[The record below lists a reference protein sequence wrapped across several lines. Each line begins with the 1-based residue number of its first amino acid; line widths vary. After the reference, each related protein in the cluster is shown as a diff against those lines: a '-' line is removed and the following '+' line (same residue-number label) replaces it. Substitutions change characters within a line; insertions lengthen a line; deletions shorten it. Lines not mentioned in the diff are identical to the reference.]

1 MDTADLRHRLMAI
14 LAADVAGY
22 SRLMADDERATIIA
36 LDAARDVFRRCVKS
50 RSGRIVDTAGD
61 SVLAVFDTAGGAVET
76 ALAIQTELQAAS
88 VGNPKNRQMRF
99 RIGIH
104 LGDVVEKPDGS
115 VYGNGVN
122 VAARLQTL
130 AAPGGIWVSEA
141 VRSTL
146 GERTGCAF
154 DDQGHHQIKNIAEP
168 IHAYRLFSPTQA
180 GSRDNGHDLS
190 RTTDVAPEA
199 ARPVPNNLPLNSQE
213 LIGREEEL
221 AAVAKLLPTT
231 HLLTVV
237 GAGGVGKT
245 RFALE
250 IAGLLGDEYP
260 DGAWFVELAPTADP
274 ALVPAAVADALG
286 VHEEPGRPLRDTV
299 LDALRRRRLL
309 LVLDNCEHL
318 IEACARFAER
328 VLHACADVRTLATSR
343 EGLGIEGE
351 TIWRMPSLRT
361 AAPTTDESIE
371 QLSSYPAI
379 RLFMQR
385 AGAASPGFQLTAAN
399 APSVI
404 QICHRL
410 DGIPL
415 ALELAAA
422 RVRAMRVEQVAERLQ
437 DRFRL
442 LTRGSRTALLRHQTL
457 RSLIDWSHELL
468 EHAERVL
475 LRRLSV
481 FAGGWTL
488 EAAEAV
494 CAGDI
499 ILRDDVLDLLT
510 RLVEKS
516 LVVLDEQSAD
526 PRYRLLESIRQ
537 FAAEHLMAA
546 EEAAI
551 VRSRHLRHLVDF
563 AESIRN
569 ELNRPEQLRFH
580 SRVDAEIDNIRV
592 ALDWA
597 LEPGNAQL
605 GLRLVN
611 ALHRYWYKTMNWKE
625 VVERIEG
632 LRVRSELDGPATPDH
647 ARALCMAG
655 ILASYADPPK
665 GRRMAEDALIA
676 SRQLGFNEGI
686 AQALGWLAYL
696 DSRKRDPS
704 TAAMFEESLTF
715 GRRVADPYRR
725 AMALTICLTC
735 YAGYEALMGRDASA
749 EAMVREAEI
758 EIGKT
763 GNDGLL
769 IGRCRALL
777 GTMAIRQGEFD
788 RAETLLAESL
798 AMYRAVDVK
807 YEIAGGLEQQGF
819 LALRRGDPERAL
831 RLFQES
837 LPIHRAYPTS
847 PWVTRGLALLLIA
860 YAACARWRVAAQL
873 AGVLG
878 SADLGEEQTVAVP
891 AELSGRIAKAYQD
904 GVAESRAKLGDE
916 EFRQQANAGRVMT
929 REQAMEL
936 ALARCGE

>member
-1 MDTADLRHRLMAI
+1 MDTADLQHRLMAI

-36 LDAARDVFRRCVKS
+36 LDAAREVFRQCVKS

-61 SVLAVFDTAGGAVET
+61 SVLAVFDTVTGAVET
-76 ALAIQTELQAAS
+76 ALAIQATLEAAS
-88 VGNPKNRQMRF
+88 VGNSKNRQMRF
-99 RIGIH
+99 RIGVH
-104 LGDVVEKPDGS
+104 LGDVVEKADGS

-130 AAPGGIWVSEA
+130 AAPSGVWVSEA

-146 GERTGCAF
+146 GERAGCAF
-154 DDQGHHQIKNIAEP
+154 DDQGHHKIKNLPEP
-168 IHAYRLFSPTQA
+168 IHAYRLFSPTQER
-180 GSRDNGHDLS
+180 SQDNAQDVSL
-190 RTTDVAPEA
+190 TTDVAPEA
-199 ARPVPNNLPLNSQE
+199 ARLVLNNLPLNSQE
-213 LIGREEEL
+213 LIGREDEL
-221 AAVAKLLPTT
+221 AAVVKLLLTT

-250 IAGLLGDEYP
+250 IAGLLRDTYP

-274 ALVPAAVADALG
+274 ALVAAAVADALG
-286 VHEEPGRPLRDTV
+286 VHEEPGRPLMDTV
-299 LDALRRRRLL
+299 LDALRGRRLL

-318 IEACARFAER
+318 IQACARFAER

-343 EGLGIEGE
+343 EPLGIDGE

-361 AAPTTDESIE
+361 AAPATDESIE
-371 QLSSYPAI
+371 QLSGYPAI
-379 RLFMQR
+379 RLFVQR
-385 AGAASPGFQLTAAN
+385 AGAASPGFQLTAGN

-404 QICHRL
+404 EICHRL

-422 RVRAMRVEQVAERLQ
+422 RIRAMRVEQVAERLQ

-457 RSLIDWSHELL
+457 RSLVEWSHELL

-481 FAGGWTL
+481 FAGGWTV
-488 EAAEAV
+488 ESAEVV
-494 CAGDI
+494 CAGET

-516 LVVLDEQSAD
+516 LVVLDEQSPD

-537 FAAEHLMAA
+537 FAAEHLVAA
-546 EEAAI
+546 EEVAI
-551 VRSRHLRHLVDF
+551 VRSRHLRHFVDF
-563 AESIRN
+563 AEGIRT
-569 ELNRPEQLRFH
+569 ELNCADQLRFH
-580 SRVDAEIDNIRV
+580 ARVDVEIDNIRV
-592 ALDWA
+592 ALDQA
-597 LEPGNAQL
+597 LEPGNAEL

-625 VVERIEG
+625 VVERIER
-632 LRVRSELDGPATPDH
+632 LRVRSELDGPASPDR
-647 ARALCMAG
+647 ARALYMAG

-665 GRRMAEDALIA
+665 GRRMAEEALSM
-676 SRQLGFNEGI
+676 SRQLGFNEGL

-715 GRRVADPYRR
+715 GHRVADPYER

-735 YAGYEALMGRDASA
+735 YAGYEALMGRDESA
-749 EAMVREAEI
+749 EAMVRQAEV

-763 GNDGLL
+763 GNDGLF

-777 GTMAIRQGEFD
+777 GTMAIRRGEFD

-807 YEIAGGLEQQGF
+807 YDIAGGLEQQGF
-819 LALRRGDPERAL
+819 LALRRGDPARAM

-860 YAACARWRVAAQL
+860 HAACQNWRVAAQL

-878 SADLGEEQTVAVP
+878 SADLGEERRVAVP

-904 GVAESRAKLGDE
+904 GVADARAKLGDE
-916 EFRQQANAGRVMT
+916 DFKQQAIAGRVMT

-936 ALARCGE
+936 ALAR

>member
-22 SRLMADDERATIIA
+22 SRLMAADERATIIA
-36 LDAARDVFRRCVKS
+36 LDAAREVFRRCVDGH
-50 RSGRIVDTAGD
+50 SGRIVDTAGD
-61 SVLAVFDTAGGAVET
+61 SVLAVFDTAAGAVET
-76 ALAIQTELQAAS
+76 ALAIQPKLAAAS
-88 VGNPKNRQMRF
+88 VGSPKDRQMRF

-104 LGDVVEKPDGS
+104 LGDVVEKADGS
-115 VYGNGVN
+115 VYGTGVN
-122 VAARLQTL
+122 VAARLQAL

-154 DDQGHHQIKNIAEP
+154 DDQGQHHVKHIAEP
-168 IHAYRLFSPTQA
+168 IHAYRLFSPSQA
-180 GSRDNGHDLS
+180 EPLDDGN
-190 RTTDVAPEA
+190 DVSPTADFPRAP
-199 ARPVPNNLPLNSQE
+199 ARHTPNNLPLNPQE
-213 LIGREEEL
+213 LIGREVEL
-221 AAVAKLLPTT
+221 AAVTELLMTT

-250 IAGLLGDEYP
+250 VAGLLCDAYP
-260 DGAWFVELAPTADP
+260 DGAWFVELAPIADP

-286 VHEEPGRPLRDTV
+286 VHEEPDRPLMDTV
-299 LDALRRRRLL
+299 LDVLRHRRLL

-328 VLHACADVRTLATSR
+328 VLHGCAGVRTLATSR
-343 EGLGIEGE
+343 EALGIDGE
-351 TIWRMPSLRT
+351 TVWRMPSLRT
-361 AAPTTDESIE
+361 AAPTTAESIE
-371 QLSSYPAI
+371 QLSTYPAI
-379 RLFMQR
+379 RLFVQR
-385 AGAASPGFQLTAAN
+385 AGAASPAFHLTAAN
-399 APSVI
+399 APFVV

-457 RSLIDWSHELL
+457 RSLIDWSHDLL
-468 EHAERVL
+468 ENAERVL

-494 CAGDI
+494 CADEI
-499 ILRDDVLDLLT
+499 ILREDVLDLLT

-516 LVVLDEQSAD
+516 LVVLDEQSAE

-537 FAAEHLMAA
+537 YGAEQLMSAD
-546 EEAAI
+546 EAAM
-551 VRSRHLRHLVDF
+551 VRSRHLRHLVEF
-563 AESIRN
+563 AEGIRN
-569 ELNRPEQLRFH
+569 ELNRADQLRFH
-580 SRVDAEIDNIRV
+580 SRVDDEIDNIRV

-597 LEPGNAQL
+597 LEPKNSEL
-605 GLRLVN
+605 GFRLVN
-611 ALHRYWYKTMNWKE
+611 ALHRYWYKNMNWKE
-625 VVERIEG
+625 VVDRIEG
-632 LRVRSELDGPATPDH
+632 LLRRSELDGPATPH
-647 ARALCMAG
+647 RARALYMAA

-665 GRRMAEDALIA
+665 GRRMAEDALSM
-676 SRQLGFNEGI
+676 SRLLDFKEGM
-686 AQALGWLAYL
+686 AQALGWLAYM
-696 DSRKRDPS
+696 DSRKRDPT
-704 TAAMFEESLTF
+704 TAAMFEESLSL
-715 GRRVADPYRR
+715 GRQIEDSHHR
-725 AMALTICLTC
+725 AMVLTVCLTC
-735 YAGYEALMGRDASA
+735 YAGYEALMGRDESA
-749 EAMVREAEI
+749 EALVRDAEV
-758 EIGKT
+758 EIGTT

-777 GTMAIRQGEFD
+777 GTMALRRGEFE
-788 RAETLLAESL
+788 RAHELLTESL
-798 AMYRAVDVK
+798 AMYRSVDVK
-807 YEIAGGLEQQGF
+807 YEIAGSLEQQGF
-819 LALRRGDPERAL
+819 LALRRGDPVQAL
-831 RLFQES
+831 QLFKES

-860 YAACARWRVAAQL
+860 YAACEKWQVAAQL

-878 SADLGEEQTVAVP
+878 SAEPGEECTVAVP
-891 AELSGRIAKAYQD
+891 TELSGRIARAYQD
-904 GVAESRAKLGDE
+904 GVTNARAKLGDD
-916 EFRQQANAGRVMT
+916 EFKRRAEAGKRMT
-929 REQAMEL
+929 REQAIEL
-936 ALARCGE
+936 ALSE

>member
-1 MDTADLRHRLMAI
+1 MDTAGLRHRLMAI

-22 SRLMADDERATIIA
+22 SRLMAADEGATIIA
-36 LDAARDVFRRCVKS
+36 LDAARDVFRRCVDGH
-50 RSGRIVDTAGD
+50 SGRVVDTAGD
-61 SVLAVFDTAGGAVET
+61 SVLAVFETAGGAVET
-76 ALAIQTELQAAS
+76 ALAIQATLATAS
-88 VGNPKNRQMRF
+88 VGSAKDRQMRF

-104 LGDVVEKPDGS
+104 LGDVVEKADGS

-122 VAARLQTL
+122 VAARLQAL

-141 VRSTL
+141 VRSIL
-146 GERTGCAF
+146 GERIGCTF
-154 DDQGHHQIKNIAEP
+154 DDQGQHRVKHIPEP
-168 IHAYRLFSPTQA
+168 IHAYRVCSPAQA
-180 GSRDNGHDLS
+180 APFENENDIS
-190 RTTDVAPEA
+190 RTTDATRSP
-199 ARPVPNNLPLNSQE
+199 ARQVPNNLPLNSQE

-221 AAVAKLLPTT
+221 AAVAPLLTTT

-250 IAGLLGDEYP
+250 VAGLLCDACP

-286 VHEEPGRPLRDTV
+286 VHEEPGRPLMDTV
-299 LDALRRRRLL
+299 LDALRERRLL

-328 VLHACADVRTLATSR
+328 VLRRCAGVRTLATSR
-343 EGLGIEGE
+343 EPLGIDGE

-361 AAPTTDESIE
+361 AAPTTTESIE

-379 RLFMQR
+379 RLFVQR
-385 AGAASPGFQLTAAN
+385 AGAASRGFDLTAGN
-399 APSVI
+399 APSVV

-422 RVRAMRVEQVAERLQ
+422 RIRAMRVEQVAERLQ

-442 LTRGSRTALLRHQTL
+442 LTRGSRTASLRHQTL
-457 RSLIDWSHELL
+457 HSLIDWSYDLL
-468 EHAERVL
+468 DEAERVL

-494 CAGDI
+494 CSGEI
-499 ILRDDVLDLLT
+499 ILREDVLDLLT

-516 LVVLDEQSAD
+516 LVVLDEQPTE

-537 FAAEHLMAA
+537 YGAEQLMAA
-546 EEAAI
+546 DEVHT
-551 VRSRHLRHLVDF
+551 VRSRHLRYLVEF
-563 AESIRN
+563 AESIRKQ
-569 ELNRPEQLRFH
+569 LNAADQMRFH
-580 SRVDAEIDNIRV
+580 SQLDFEIDNIRV
-592 ALDWA
+592 ALDWS
-597 LEPGNAQL
+597 LEPGNSEL

-625 VVERIEG
+625 VVDRIEG
-632 LRVRSELDGPATPDH
+632 LRVRSELDGPATPVR
-647 ARALCMAG
+647 ARALYMAG
-655 ILASYADPPK
+655 ILASYADPPR
-665 GRRMAEDALIA
+665 GRRLAEDALSM
-676 SRQLGFNEGI
+676 SRVLGFDEGT

-704 TAAMFEESLTF
+704 TAAMFEESLRL
-715 GRRVADPYRR
+715 GRRIEDPHQR
-725 AMALTICLTC
+725 AIALTISLTC
-735 YAGYEALMGRDASA
+735 YAGYEALMGRDESA

-758 EIGKT
+758 EIGKS

-777 GTMAIRQGEFD
+777 GTMATRRGEFD

-807 YEIAGGLEQQGF
+807 YEIAGSLEQQGF
-819 LALRRGDPERAL
+819 LALRRGDPARAL
-831 RLFQES
+831 QLFKES
-837 LPIHRAYPTS
+837 LPIHRAYPSS

-860 YAACARWRVAAQL
+860 HAACERWQVAAQL

-878 SADLGEEQTVAVP
+878 SADLGEERSIAVP
-891 AELSGRIAKAYQD
+891 AELSGRIAKAYQE
-904 GVAESRAKLGDE
+904 GIASTHSRLGDE
-916 EFRQQANAGRVMT
+916 RFKQQAHAGRRLT
-929 REQAMEL
+929 REQAMAL
-936 ALARCGE
+936 ALDE